1 MLYYDCINS
10 IEYMPTGANGIWL
23 RGSYKLRPYKP
34 DPVNSGVGKGDFG
47 FNRLF
52 PAVF

>member
-1 MLYYDCINS
+1 MPYYDCINS
-10 IEYMPTGANGIWL
+10 SEYMPTGAKDIGL
-23 RGSYKLRPYKP
+23 RGGCKLRPYKP

-47 FNRLF
+47 LNRLF